1 MATCTK
7 CGAALA
13 DDAVFCS
20 SCGSPARAGVGPS
33 QPGAASGVS
42 MPGIASNVAGLLC
55 YILWP
60 VACIFFLLLGPYNRD
75 RFVRF
80 HAFQSLFLG
89 LAAIAVA
96 MALGIMTSILALIP
110 VIGWIMDT
118 LAWAVYGA
126 GLLILAIFLMY
137 KAYNGER
144 YRVTLIGDLAA
155 QRAEKSQ

>member
-1 MATCTK
+1 MATCAK
-7 CGAALA
+7 CGAALT

-20 SCGSPARAGVGPS
+20 SCGSPARAGAQTSQASAPS
-33 QPGAASGVS
+33 GLSL
-42 MPGIASNVAGLLC
+42 PGIASNVAGLLC
-55 YILWP
+55 YLLWP
-60 VACIFFLLLGPYNRD
+60 VASIFFLLFGPYNRD

-80 HAFQSLFLG
+80 HAYQSLFLG

-96 MALGIMTSILALIP
+96 FALGIMTSILGLIP
-110 VIGWIMDT
+110 VIGWIMDS

-144 YRVTLIGDLAA
+144 YQVAVIGDWAA
-155 QRAEKSQ
+155 QRAEK